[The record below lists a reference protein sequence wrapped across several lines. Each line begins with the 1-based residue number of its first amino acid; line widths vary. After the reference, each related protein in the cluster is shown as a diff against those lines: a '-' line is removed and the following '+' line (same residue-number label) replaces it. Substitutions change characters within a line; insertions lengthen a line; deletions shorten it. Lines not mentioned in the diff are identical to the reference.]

1 MAHDESRSPS
11 HMHSSQNDSSTMTG
25 SLKHNDT
32 QHLAF
37 GFGRRMC
44 VGRHF
49 TDASVWTVTGHG
61 QIIGYIQDSL
71 HTGRE
76 RGRDACRTEIFKR
89 ACS

>member
-1 MAHDESRSPS
+1 PIPHAFIPERFL
-11 HMHSSQNDSSTMTG
+11 NDDG

-71 HTGRE
+71 PTGRE